1 MHQNRE
7 IIRHFREDFHK
18 SSPGM
23 DTVDGNRHLILL
35 GQPEMEGEK
44 AFLVFKIGIS
54 VCFIKT
60 GLPYS
65 EPDIGCFFLL
75 DELPQ
80 GNKFNF

>member
-1 MHQNRE
+1 MHKDRKV
-7 IIRHFREDFHK
+7 IRHFREDFHK

-23 DTVDGNRHLILL
+23 DAVDGNRHLILL

-44 AFLVFKIGIS
+44 PFLILEIGIS

-65 EPDIGCFFLL
+65 EPDIGRFFLL

-80 GNKFNF
+80 SHKFNF